1 MRLSEQDASFL
12 YTETASGPMQT
23 AGIMVIDGELS
34 FEEVCEFYA
43 ARIHLVPR
51 LRQRLVFVPMNL
63 AHPKWVEDP
72 DFDLKN
78 HFVHHELPP
87 GSSMTDGIA
96 ALAKLNQGVM
106 DRNLPLWKYFVVTG
120 VKDRTLVLQQMHHAM
135 VDGASTVQMATVLFD
150 YSADAL
156 PPEPPA
162 ERSAAPPLPSPVEL
176 MTEALQDNVQA
187 ALNINPLASLSTSEA
202 QTHLRRGFETMSRF
216 VTNPSIT
223 APWNA
228 STVGPDRKLTW
239 SEHPMSEFREIRRA
253 FGGTIN
259 DIALAAVSE
268 GAARYLDKHNEQNE
282 GRNFR
287 VMCPVNVRTES
298 EGGNLGNQVSA
309 IFPMLPASSM
319 EVTERLAAVVKETSR
334 IKEGQEAQAMTY
346 MQESSV
352 SIAPILMAPL
362 LLVGTPFDPTR
373 FAANNPPPVLPP
385 FGARPPGFGVNFVL
399 TNVPGVQVPQY
410 IAGKEIIATLGLM
423 MLTGNM
429 GLGVAVGSYNQKMF
443 FNLTADP
450 RLLPDLEMFTD
461 EVTNTFDELLISAR
475 RHNETVSEKEIA

>member
-23 AGIMVIDGELS
+23 AGILVIDGELS
-34 FEEVCEFYA
+34 FEEVCEFYT
-43 ARIHLVPR
+43 ARIHLAPR
-51 LRQRLVFVPMNL
+51 LSQRLVFVPMNL

-72 DFDLKN
+72 DFDPTN

-87 GSSMTDGIA
+87 GSSMTDAIA

-106 DRNLPLWKYFVVTG
+106 DRSRPLWKYFVITG
-120 VKDRTLVLQQMHHAM
+120 VKDRTLILQQMHHAM

-150 YSADAL
+150 YSADAA
-156 PPEPPA
+156 PPDPPD
-162 ERSAAPPLPSPVEL
+162 EISEAPPLPSPVEL
-176 MTEALQDNVQA
+176 MTEALRDNFQA
-187 ALNINPLASLSTSEA
+187 AMNTNPLASLPTSSEA

-216 VTNPSIT
+216 ITSPSIT

-228 STVGPDRKLTW
+228 SLVGPDRKLTW

-268 GAARYLDKHNEQNE
+268 GAARYLDVHNEQNE
-282 GRNFR
+282 GLNFR
-287 VMCPVNVRTES
+287 IMCPVNVRTES
-298 EGGNLGNQVSA
+298 EGGDLGNRVSA
-309 IFPMLPASSM
+309 IFPMLPASRM
-319 EVTERLAAVVKETSR
+319 EITERLATVVKETSR

-352 SIAPILMAPL
+352 SVPPVFMAPL
-362 LLVGTPFDPTR
+362 LLVGTAFDPTR
-373 FAANNPPPVLPP
+373 FAANNPLPVLPP
-385 FGARPPGFGVNFVL
+385 LGARPPGFGVNFVL

-429 GLGVAVGSYNQKMF
+429 GLAVAVGSYNQKMF

-461 EVTNTFDELLISAR
+461 EVTNAFAELLTSAR
-475 RHNETVSEKEIA
+475 QHNETVSA

>member
-12 YTETASGPMQT
+12 YTETMSAPMQT
-23 AGIMVIDGELS
+23 AGILIIDGELS
-34 FEEVCEFYA
+34 FDEVCEFYV

-72 DFDLKN
+72 DFDPKN
-78 HFVHHELPP
+78 HFVHHALPS
-87 GSSMTDGIA
+87 GSSVTDGIA
-96 ALAKLNQGVM
+96 ALAKLNQGIM

-120 VKDRTLVLQQMHHAM
+120 IKDRTLVLQQMHHAM

-150 YSADAL
+150 YSADAE

-176 MTEALQDNVQA
+176 MTEALQDNVLA
-187 ALNINPLASLSTSEA
+187 AMKPNPLASLPTSIEA
-202 QTHLRRGFETMSRF
+202 QNHLRRGIETMSRF
-216 VTNPSIT
+216 ITNPSIT

-228 STVGPDRKLTW
+228 SAVGPERKLTW
-239 SEHPMSEFREIRRA
+239 SEHPLSEFREIRRA

-268 GAARYLDKHNEQNE
+268 GASRYLQAHDEQTE

-298 EGGNLGNQVSA
+298 EGGNLGNRVSA
-309 IFPMLPASSM
+309 IFPMLPAARM
-319 EVTERLAAVVKETSR
+319 EATERLAAVVEETSR
-334 IKEGQEAQAMTY
+334 IKDGQEAQAMTY

-352 SIAPILMAPL
+352 SIPPVFMAPL

-373 FAANNPPPVLPP
+373 FAANNPAPVLPP

-399 TNVPGVQVPQY
+399 TNIPGVQVPQY

-423 MLTGNM
+423 MLTGTM
-429 GLGVAVGSYNQKMF
+429 GLGVAVASYNQKMF
-443 FNLTADP
+443 FGLTADP

-461 EVTNTFDELLISAR
+461 EVTDAFDELLASAR
-475 RHNETVSEKEIA
+475 QHNEIVSA